1 MATLYYVYAD
11 IESRGVACQLVHGEM
26 SAEER
31 IRSLQFF
38 SEAGG
43 VLLATTAVMTAGVS
57 LREVTDLVLY
67 DLPRNEMRLQQVLG
81 RFDRFGRLR
90 PLDLYVLSAS
100 NARDGLTF
108 ASLGNLRNILS
119 SRAAGG
125 SKK

>member
-1 MATLYYVYAD
+1 LTQDIEALASDSKLNALGALLSQISQAEIPSRRICVLTEFVATLYYVYAD

-57 LREVTDLVLY
+57 LREVTDLVVY
-67 DLPRNEMRLQQVLG
+67 DLPRN
-81 RFDRFGRLR
+81 
-90 PLDLYVLSAS
+90 
-100 NARDGLTF
+100 
-108 ASLGNLRNILS
+108 
-119 SRAAGG
+119 
-125 SKK
+125 